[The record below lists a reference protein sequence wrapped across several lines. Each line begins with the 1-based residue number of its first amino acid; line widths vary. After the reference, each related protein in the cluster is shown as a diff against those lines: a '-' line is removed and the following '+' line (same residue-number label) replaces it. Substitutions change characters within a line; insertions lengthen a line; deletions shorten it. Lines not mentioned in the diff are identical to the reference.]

1 MKFATLSLVVEITA
15 LQERGL
21 LNLCLSTKYRR
32 AVQGFFYYRRRYV
45 LILLAPSL
53 IVCMYLN
60 NCNVARDDLK
70 HIWRHKLDMHLSTSE
85 YH

>member
-21 LNLCLSTKYRR
+21 R
-32 AVQGFFYYRRRYV
+32 APDTGVLYMYKSHSFFYHRRRYI

-60 NCNVARDDLK
+60 NCNVARDVLK
-70 HIWRHKLDMHLSTSE
+70 HIWRHKLDMHVFTFE